1 MPRRRLLALALSLLL
16 LCGAD
21 FATADD
27 SEATASP
34 SINPLLPGALG
45 TGLGLVISAASA
57 ASEAS
62 VASVASASAA
72 ESEHPTGTA
81 TATAVWATKTAG
93 GMVPYTDVND
103 TLVLHDDGSV
113 TCAHPSHPAPATE
126 S

>member
-113 TCAHPSHPAPATE
+113 TCAHPSHTAPATE